1 MSSGSSS
8 LGVQDYRAV
17 ACLAPTGERLLCYGD
32 TPAQV
37 RASYTSAWGE
47 VVRDEDRPTVKAI
60 SLQKWTGLAWSGQW
74 EHTTYLDVPPWK
86 NSKSGSVVVKETESG
101 LEVEDEDEVELEAEA
116 LGVDAED
123 VDVDVDGDGD
133 EDEIAVEEVL

>member
-1 MSSGSSS
+1 MIEGLSF
-8 LGVQDYRAV
+8 DFARWFT
-17 ACLAPTGERLLCYGD
+17 CLSAPLKARRLRRCTCIQLSD
-32 TPAQV
+32 
-37 RASYTSAWGE
+37 
-47 VVRDEDRPTVKAI
+47 
-60 SLQKWTGLAWSGQW
+60 GQW

-123 VDVDVDGDGD
+123 VDVDVDVDGDGD